1 MRQSRYWTVLPEW
14 AVYPVLLAPAVYLF
28 TAGFT
33 NQLGADPLRVLENQ
47 LGEWALR
54 FLILGLAVTPLMRL
68 ARINLVKYRRAIGLC
83 AFTYVTLHFLVYLL
97 LDQQLNWLAIWQ
109 DIVKRPYITIG
120 MTAFLMLTPLAI
132 TSNRLSIRKMGTEA
146 WRRLHRLVYPAAI
159 LGAVHY
165 LLIVK
170 AWPLEPIV
178 YLGLVLMLLGLRLL
192 PRTARPGPVKSRERA
207 HRNISITE

>member
-83 AFTYVTLHFLVYLL
+83 AFTYVTLHFMVYVL
-97 LDQQLNWLAIWQ
+97 LDQQLNWGAIWQ
-109 DIVKRPYITIG
+109 DIIKRPYITIG

-132 TSNRLSIRKMGTEA
+132 TSNRLSIRKLGTEA

-192 PRTARPGPVKSRERA
+192 PRAARTASVKSRERE

>member
-14 AVYPVLLAPAVYLF
+14 VVYAVLLAPAIYLF

-33 NQLGADPLRVLENQ
+33 NNLGADPLRVLENQ

-54 FLILGLAVTPLMRL
+54 FLILGLAVTPLMRF
-68 ARINLVKYRRAIGLC
+68 ARINLIKYRRAIGLC
-83 AFTYVTLHFLVYLL
+83 AFTYVVLHFLVYIL
-97 LDQQLNWLAIWQ
+97 LDQQLDWSAIWQ
-109 DIVKRPYITIG
+109 DIIKRPYITVG
-120 MTAFLMLTPLAI
+120 MTAFLMLAPLAI
-132 TSNRLSIRKMGTEA
+132 TSNRLSVRKMGTEA
-146 WRRLHRLVYPAAI
+146 WRRLHRLVYPAAV

-178 YLGLVLMLLGLRLL
+178 YLGLVLLLLGVRLI
-192 PRTARPGPVKSRERA
+192 PRTASRRVREGKSL
-207 HRNISITE
+207 NISIAE